1 MVEANGKLYVLN
13 AFTDAH
19 KVIACQH
26 KIVGMSDR
34 RFSVVYDS
42 FADAFAEEV
51 AFNATNFGRTV
62 IHDHRGGTMRDVRCS
77 NPHCQYHMRR
87 MTRF

>member
-1 MVEANGKLYVLN
+1 MVEANGKLFVLN

-19 KVIACQH
+19 KLIAYQH

-51 AFNATNFGRTV
+51 AFNATNFGRAV
-62 IHDHRGGTMRDVRCS
+62 IHNHRGGTMRDVPAVTPIV
-77 NPHCQYHMRR
+77 N
-87 MTRF
+87 TT